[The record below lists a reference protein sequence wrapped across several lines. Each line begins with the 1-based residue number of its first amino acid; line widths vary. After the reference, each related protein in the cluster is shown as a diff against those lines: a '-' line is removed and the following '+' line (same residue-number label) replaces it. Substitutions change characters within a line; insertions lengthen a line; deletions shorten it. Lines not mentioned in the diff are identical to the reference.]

1 MSRGTS
7 HRATRQVGD
16 RPADVVAWRR
26 RRLDRA
32 GFTPEVA
39 ARFAAEAR
47 VDLHALLDLV
57 DRGCPPHLAARIVAP
72 LDSDP
77 VKSR

>member
-1 MSRGTS
+1 MRRGT
-7 HRATRQVGD
+7 RQPATR
-16 RPADVVAWRR
+16 PLSESSHVVAWRR
-26 RRLDRA
+26 RRLERA
-32 GFTPEVA
+32 GFTLEVA
-39 ARFAAEAR
+39 ASFAADAR

-77 VKSR
+77 VESR